1 MASAEEKRNKNMRES
16 NEILSESIDLAAQ
29 LADQMAYLNKIAKDK
44 GSSDKIS
51 VDLTKKALDIQRNLS
66 SEFTNSK
73 DIEKELAKNKK
84 LQNELVRQQISLS
97 KVIGDQGK
105 QNVANYKAQESK
117 LKDVEAA
124 IASAR
129 EEEAAGLAGAEEKVA
144 QLGQE
149 LFLERQLTSQMAENL
164 TLEESQYA
172 ILEDTSKL
180 LETNKEFLDD
190 HLKRQENINKA
201 QGMFGRSLEA
211 GSKIMGKLGLENTF
225 LGKTMSQLAEKT
237 KEFAYEAT
245 DGGKKSL
252 GAFGKLKVMAKSFGA
267 TLKSALGPM
276 GLILGAIGAITKAY
290 EKGKEAAIRLSEEN
304 VEFSRTLGVSQK
316 TANGLLGDVRAIGGS
331 MGIAGGQATAAA
343 GAIYSS
349 LDGAEKL
356 SKNTLQTFMKLNVFA
371 GMSAESIAG
380 IQKMSKLTG
389 EDAGKVADEMAR
401 TAQSSIKTEK
411 VNVSL
416 RQVMDGVTKV
426 SNTMKLNFA
435 GSAVGLTDAFIQSKK
450 LGLELSKVEDVANSL
465 LNIEDSI
472 AAEMEAELLTG
483 KDLNLEKA
491 REAALNNDTKTL
503 MSEIAGQF
511 GSIEEYQKMNRVQQ
525 EAFAKS
531 IGMSRDGLADML
543 VSSKEN
549 AAANTDM
556 VSEQDKGLAAM
567 QSSVK
572 LSESLAAAEE
582 ARANQFA
589 GIFALLLPIV
599 ELFKDMGPLILE
611 LITPIVQKLAP
622 ILKEIM
628 EKLLPVIKQI
638 FESLGPV
645 IEKLMDLIA
654 PIVDVFGEIVIM
666 VAQNLSS
673 ALQMIIPF
681 VIDILNAVKPIL
693 DIFIQMAKDFL
704 PIIQDLFATLLPV
717 IQDIL
722 KALVP
727 IITDVLKVMQ
737 PILQQIAGIF
747 MDLVK
752 QLIPPLKTLFM
763 ALVPIIQT
771 IFQALAPIMNVI
783 LDAIKEILPLILDL
797 FSQLVPIAMEIIN
810 ALMPLITEI
819 LNLIA
824 PILKPILGIFIK
836 LAEFLLPTI
845 VNLIKTILPLLQP
858 ILQIFTGIAQII
870 GGILSGDFSKV
881 AEGLKSIAEGLIN
894 LVIKAFEL
902 LLNLPIKAINAMLD
916 YVPGLGADTIPNVK
930 FPKVKLAEGG
940 IVSKPTNALIGEA
953 GPEAVVPLNSDK
965 SMNVN
970 TKALEAKIDR
980 LIAVI
985 EKGGVVMLDG
995 QKVGQA
1001 LVLGSYKQQ

>member
-1 MASAEEKRNKNMRES
+1 MASAEDKRNKNMRES
-16 NEILSESIDLAAQ
+16 NEILSESIDLAGQ
-29 LADQMAYLNKIAKDK
+29 LADQMAYINKIAKDK
-44 GSSDKIS
+44 GTSDKIS
-51 VDLTKKALDIQRNLS
+51 LDLSKQAVKIQQNLS
-66 SEFTNSK
+66 SEFSNVK

-84 LQNELVRQQISLS
+84 LQNELARQQISLS
-97 KVIGDQGK
+97 KTIGDQGK
-105 QNVANYKAQESK
+105 QNIANYKAQESK
-117 LKDVEAA
+117 LKDIEATL
-124 IASAR
+124 SKAR
-129 EEEAAGLAGAEEKVA
+129 EAEAAGVAGAEDMVA
-144 QLGQE
+144 ELGQE
-149 LFLERQLTSQMAENL
+149 LFLQKQLTAQMEEEL
-164 TLEESQYA
+164 TLEERQYS
-172 ILEDTSKL
+172 ILGETSKL

-201 QGMFGRSLEA
+201 QGTFGRSLEA
-211 GSKIMGKLGLENTF
+211 GSKIMEKLGMENTF
-225 LGKTMSQLAEKT
+225 LGKTMSKLSEKT

-245 DGGKKSL
+245 DGGKKTL
-252 GAFGKLKVMAKSFGA
+252 GAFGKLGVMAKSFGA

-290 EKGKEAAIRLSEEN
+290 EKGHEAAIRLSDEN
-304 VEFSRTLGVSQK
+304 VDFARTLGVSQK
-316 TANGLLGDVRAIGGS
+316 TANGLLGDVRAIGGA
-331 MGIAGGQATAAA
+331 MGITGGQATAAA

-356 SKNTLQTFMKLNVFA
+356 SKSTLQTFMKLNVFA

-401 TAQSSIKTEK
+401 TAQSSIKTQK

-465 LNIEDSI
+465 LNIEDSL

-483 KDLNLEKA
+483 KELNLEKA

-503 MSEIAGQF
+503 MTEIANQF
-511 GSIEEYQKMNRVQQ
+511 GSIEDYQKMNRVQQ

-543 VSSKEN
+543 VSAKEN

-556 VSEQDKGLAAM
+556 VSEQDKGVAAM
-567 QSSVK
+567 QSAVK
-572 LSESLAAAEE
+572 MSEAMAAAEE

-589 GIFALLLPIV
+589 EIFELLHPIV
-599 ELFKDMGPLILE
+599 ELFKDMGPLVIE
-611 LITPIVQKLAP
+611 LIKPIVEKLAP

-628 EKLLPVIKQI
+628 EKLLPIIKQI
-638 FESLGPV
+638 FESLAPV
-645 IEKLMDLIA
+645 IENLMDLIA

-673 ALQMIIPF
+673 ALQMIVPF
-681 VIDILNAVKPIL
+681 IIEILNAVKPIL

-737 PILQQIAGIF
+737 PILQEIAGIF

-752 QLIPPLKTLFM
+752 QLLPPIKNLFM

-771 IFQALAPIMNVI
+771 IFEALKPIMDVI
-783 LDAIKEILPLILDL
+783 LDAVKELLPIILDL
-797 FSQLVPIAMEIIN
+797 FQQLIPIAMEIIN
-810 ALMPLITEI
+810 ALMPLVTEI

-845 VNLIKTILPLLQP
+845 VNLIKMILPLLQP

-881 AEGLKSIAEGLIN
+881 AQGLKSIAEGLIN
-894 LVIKAFEL
+894 LVIKSFEF

-916 YVPGLGADTIPNVK
+916 YVPGFGGDTIPEVK

>member
-1 MASAEEKRNKNMRES
+1 MASSEEIRNKNMRES
-16 NEILSESIDLAAQ
+16 NEILSETQDLAVQ
-29 LADQMAYLNKIAKDK
+29 LADQMAYINKIAKDK
-44 GSSDKIS
+44 GISDKIS
-51 VDLTKKALDIQRNLS
+51 LDLTKKALDIQRNLS
-66 SEFTNSK
+66 SEYTNVK

-84 LQNELVRQQISLS
+84 LQNELTRKEISLG
-97 KVIGDQGK
+97 KTIGDQGK
-105 QNVANYKAQESK
+105 ENIANFKAQETKVKQITEQLSK
-117 LKDVEAA
+117 
-124 IASAR
+124 AR
-129 EEEAAGLAGAEEKVA
+129 DEEAAGIDGAEEIVA
-144 QLGQE
+144 QLGKELGLEKQILAGQE
-149 LFLERQLTSQMAENL
+149 ESLTIEERQYAVLEETSQ
-164 TLEESQYA
+164 
-172 ILEDTSKL
+172 L
-180 LETNKEFLDD
+180 LETNNEFLGDQ
-190 HLKRQENINKA
+190 LKRQENINKA
-201 QGMFGRSLEA
+201 QGMFGRGLEA
-211 GSKIMGKLGLENTF
+211 SSKIMDKLGLGNTF
-225 LGKTMSQLAEKT
+225 LGKTMTKLAETT
-237 KEFAYEAT
+237 KEYAYEAT
-245 DGGKKSL
+245 DGGKKQL
-252 GAFGKLKVMAKSFGA
+252 GMFGKLKVMAKSFGA

-276 GLILGAIGAITKAY
+276 ALILSAITAITSAY
-290 EKGKEAAIRLSEEN
+290 QKGKEAATRLSDEN
-304 VEFSRTLGVSQK
+304 VDFARTLGVSQK
-316 TANGLLGDVRAIGGS
+316 TANGLLGDIRGIGGA
-331 MGIAGGQATAAA
+331 MGITGGQATAAA

-356 SKNTLQTFMKLNVFA
+356 SNKTLETFMKLNVFA

-401 TAQSSIKTEK
+401 TAQSSIKTQK

-450 LGLELSKVEDVANSL
+450 LGLELGKVEDIANSL

-491 REAALNNDTKTL
+491 REAALNNDTKGL
-503 MSEIAGQF
+503 MTEIANQF
-511 GSIEEYQKMNRVQQ
+511 GSIEDYQKMNRVQQ

-556 VSEQDKGLAAM
+556 VSEQDKGVAAM
-567 QSSVK
+567 QSAAK

-589 GIFALLLPIV
+589 GIFALLQPIV

-611 LITPIVQKLAP
+611 LITPIVEKLAP

-628 EKLLPVIKQI
+628 EKLLPIIKQI

-645 IEKLMDLIA
+645 IESLMDLIA

-666 VAQNLSS
+666 VAQNLAS

-681 VIDILNAVKPIL
+681 VIEILNALKPIL
-693 DIFIQMAKDFL
+693 DVFIQMAKDFM

-717 IQDIL
+717 IQDIF

-737 PILQQIAGIF
+737 PILEQIAGIF

-752 QLIPPLKTLFM
+752 QLLPPLKMLFM
-763 ALVPIIQT
+763 SLVPIIQT
-771 IFQALAPIMNVI
+771 IFNALTPIIDVI
-783 LDAIKEILPLILDL
+783 LNAIKEILPLILDL
-797 FSQLVPIAMEIIN
+797 FAQLVPIVMEIIN

-819 LNLIA
+819 LLLIA
-824 PILKPILGIFIK
+824 PILEPILGIFVK
-836 LAEFLLPTI
+836 LAQFLLPTI
-845 VNLIKTILPLLQP
+845 VDLIKTLLPLLQP

-870 GGILSGDFSKV
+870 AGILSGDFNKI
-881 AEGLKSIAEGLIN
+881 ADGLKSIAEGLIN
-894 LVIKAFEL
+894 LVIKSFEL
-902 LLNLPIKAINAMLD
+902 LLNLPIKAINAMLS
-916 YVPGLGADTIPNVK
+916 YVPGAGSIPEVK

-940 IVSKPTNALIGEA
+940 IVSRPTNALIGEA

-965 SMNVN
+965 SMNIN
-970 TKALEAKIDR
+970 TRALEEKIDR
-980 LIAVI
+980 LIAVV
-985 EKGGVVMLDG
+985 ERGGNVYIDG
-995 QKVGQA
+995 SKVGTTLA
-1001 LVLGSYKQQ
+1001 LSNYKQQ